1 MRRFADAWA
10 RESDFLT
17 AREMGRAGHRPLHRL
32 DWVEAATCRMRWSD
46 FLCQTGG
53 DIDSAAHYAKA
64 SIDLLTRIGDT
75 DRACPMP

>member
-1 MRRFADAWA
+1 
-10 RESDFLT
+10 
-17 AREMGRAGHRPLHRL
+17 
-32 DWVEAATCRMRWSD
+32 MRWSD